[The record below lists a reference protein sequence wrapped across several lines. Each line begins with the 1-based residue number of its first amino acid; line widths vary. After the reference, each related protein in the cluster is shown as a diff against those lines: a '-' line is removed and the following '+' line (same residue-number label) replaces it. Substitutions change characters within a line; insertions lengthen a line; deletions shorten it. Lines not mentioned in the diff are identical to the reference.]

1 MFRGE
6 IWRVN
11 LEPTVGAE
19 IRKSRPVIIVGND
32 RIGKLPL
39 RVIVPVTDWKERYA
53 AAEWLVKIEPD
64 KNNNLDKISAADA
77 FQVRSVSV
85 KRFEK
90 KFGELPSDKL
100 REIENALAL
109 VFNIEIS

>member
-19 IRKSRPVIIVGND
+19 IRKSRPVIVVGDD
-32 RIGKLPL
+32 RIGRLPL
-39 RVIVPVTDWKERYA
+39 RDIVPLTDWKDRYA

-64 KNNNLDKISAADA
+64 AANNLDKISAADA
-77 FQVRSVSV
+77 FQVRSVSI
-85 KRFEK
+85 KRFEN
-90 KFGELPSDKL
+90 KFGELSADKMRKIVKAL
-100 REIENALAL
+100 GVVFKIET
-109 VFNIEIS
+109 